1 MACALPQRAGARAD
15 DAKVRNCL
23 CSCSARCKMI
33 CISDSQTVSQWHASS
48 PGWRHSNGD
57 PAPHHAGGP
66 LSAPP
71 PTAGT
76 DLPPSLPPT
85 QTAPHFGFP
94 LQPTLGSA
102 APPTAAAGEGYPFIG
117 SNPTVPLPTG
127 MTDTATV
134 LPLPDT
140 GGATGDKVKGQAASS
155 VRAHVSMIGLG
166 VIFAIVFLT

>member
-1 MACALPQRAGARAD
+1 MEMRRPGGFGVLCLLCAGVMACALPQRAGARAD
-15 DAKVRNCL
+15 DAK
-23 CSCSARCKMI
+23 
-33 CISDSQTVSQWHASS
+33 
-48 PGWRHSNGD
+48 
-57 PAPHHAGGP
+57 AGGP

-166 VIFAIVFLT
+166 VIFAIVFLSTT

>member
-1 MACALPQRAGARAD
+1 MEMRRRGGFGVLCLLCAGVMACALPQRAGARAD
-15 DAKVRNCL
+15 DAK
-23 CSCSARCKMI
+23 
-33 CISDSQTVSQWHASS
+33 WHASS